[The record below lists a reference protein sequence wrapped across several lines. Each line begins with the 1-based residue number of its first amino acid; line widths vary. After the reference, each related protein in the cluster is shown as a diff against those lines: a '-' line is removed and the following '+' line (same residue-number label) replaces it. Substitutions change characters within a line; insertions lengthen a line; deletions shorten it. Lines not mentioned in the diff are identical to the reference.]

1 MNGTQTRAL
10 RQPVA
15 GNNVWL
21 TLRHA
26 AARAAVSE
34 ATIKRE
40 VRAGRIRFA
49 RVGGRRCLRFRPEWI
64 DTWLEASVMP
74 IESASRSA

>member
-1 MNGTQTRAL
+1 MNSRQTPA
-10 RQPVA
+10 Q
-15 GNNVWL
+15 GQSIGGDNVWL

-40 VRAGRIRFA
+40 VRGGRIRFA

-64 DTWLEASVMP
+64 DAWLEASAMP
-74 IESASRSA
+74 TESAPRSA